1 MTLWIHAPV
10 ECYHRPQCHSF
21 FASTM
26 KTSFVAA
33 LLLPFLLG
41 APAWAAEQTM
51 IRTIL
56 VTVGDGPA
64 VTASLAENA
73 SAQALARALSQGD
86 ITYEADDYGGFEK
99 VGDIGR
105 SLPRNDEPITSRPG
119 DILLYEGSRL
129 CFFIGANSWDYTRIG
144 RLEGLD
150 RNALRRVLRAGEG
163 RVRVKLSL
171 DPK

>member
-56 VTVGDGPA
+56 VTVGDGPT

-73 SAQALARALSQGD
+73 SAQALARALSKGD

-119 DILLYEGSRL
+119 TSFCMRAAGCVSSSVPIPGTTPASGVWKDWTGTLSGGCSAR
-129 CFFIGANSWDYTRIG
+129 G
-144 RLEGLD
+144 RDGC
-150 RNALRRVLRAGEG
+150 G
-163 RVRVKLSL
+163 
-171 DPK
+171 